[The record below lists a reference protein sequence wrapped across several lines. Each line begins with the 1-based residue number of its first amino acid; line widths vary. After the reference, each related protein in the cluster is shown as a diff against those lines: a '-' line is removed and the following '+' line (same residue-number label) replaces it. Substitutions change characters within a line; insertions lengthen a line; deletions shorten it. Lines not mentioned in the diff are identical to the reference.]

1 MKKSGMR
8 LILGHY
14 GRELSK
20 HKLYVLGLLLL
31 VPIGIFC
38 NTFASTYIVSN
49 VIDHLSNSGRVPLDQ
64 LWSTFGWQIG
74 LFIAAAIIGEL
85 IVWRLVVFLIWKLE
99 IKVQFNLYN
108 TCFEY
113 LSTQSAQFHANKFGG
128 SLVSQ
133 TNKFVGSYVRLADTF
148 VFNFLPFV
156 WTMIFTLVI
165 LGSRVPLFALAL
177 AVIATI
183 FISIS
188 VLSYGRIARLN
199 EAESVADTRLSGQI
213 ADMISNVMAV
223 KSFSAEK
230 REMQRFRELNSDAAS
245 TARQVMR
252 ATIQRDIGF
261 AGSLTTIMLVMF
273 LSILIGQASFGI
285 SVGTMILMLSYS
297 LNMFNQLWQV
307 NGIARSYNRIY
318 GDALPMAKT
327 LQEAV
332 LIRDKKHPEP
342 AQITKGQVS
351 LQHVTF
357 KYADSSDDLF
367 SDLNLAIRSGERVG
381 LVGHSGS
388 GKTTIT
394 NLLLRFEDISGGS
407 ITIDGQD
414 IRNISQ
420 SALREHIAYVPQQ
433 PLLFH
438 RSLHENIAYGKPGAS
453 EKQIVQAARDANA
466 LEFIEK
472 LSNKFETL
480 VGERGVKLSGGQRQR
495 VAIARAMLK
504 DAPILVLD
512 EATSALDSESESLI
526 QDALWKLMEGRTA
539 LVIAHRLSTI
549 QHMDRIIV
557 LDNGRVVEEGSH
569 NELLRNKHGAYAKL
583 WARQSGGFM
592 GE

>member
-1 MKKSGMR
+1 MKQPGMR

-14 GRELSK
+14 GRELRK

-49 VIDHLSNSGRVPLDQ
+49 VIDHLSKSGRVPLDQ

-74 LFIAAAIIGEL
+74 LFITAAIVGEL
-85 IVWRLVVFLIWKLE
+85 IVWRLVILLIWKLE

-113 LSTQSAQFHANKFGG
+113 LSNQSAQFHADKFGG

-133 TNKFVGSYVRLADTF
+133 TNKFVSSYVRLADTF

-156 WTMIFTLVI
+156 WTMIFTLAI

-177 AVIATI
+177 AVIAAI

-188 VLSYGRIARLN
+188 ALSYSRIARLN
-199 EAESVADTRLSGQI
+199 EEQSITDTRLSGQI

-230 REMQRFRELNSDAAS
+230 REMDRFRSLNTDAAS
-245 TARQVMR
+245 AARRVMR

-285 SVGTMILMLSYS
+285 TVGTMILMLSYS

-307 NGIARSYNRIY
+307 NGIARSYNRVY

-327 LQEAV
+327 LREPV
-332 LIRDKKHPEP
+332 HIRNNTRPQP
-342 AQITKGQVS
+342 AHITKGQID
-351 LQHVTF
+351 LQEVTF
-357 KYADSSDDLF
+357 KYADSLENLF
-367 SDLNLAIRSGERVG
+367 NKLNLSIRPGERVG

-394 NLLLRFEDISGGS
+394 NLLLRFEDIDDGA
-407 ITIDGQD
+407 ITIDGQN
-414 IRNISQ
+414 IRDISQ
-420 SALREHIAYVPQQ
+420 TDLRSHIAYVPQQ

-438 RSLHENIAYGKPGAS
+438 RSLRENITYGKPTAS
-453 EKQIVQAARDANA
+453 EKHIVQAAKDANA

-472 LSNKFETL
+472 LPSKFETL

-495 VAIARAMLK
+495 IAIARAMLK
-504 DAPILVLD
+504 DAPILILD
-512 EATSALDSESESLI
+512 EATSALDSESEVLI

-539 LVIAHRLSTI
+539 IVIAHRLSTI
-549 QHMDRIIV
+549 QKMDRIIV
-557 LDNGRVVEEGSH
+557 LDNGTISEEGSH
-569 NELLRNKHGAYAKL
+569 HELLAKKGAYAKL
-583 WARQSGGFM
+583 WAHQSGGFM
-592 GE
+592 E